1 MAEQQQERDERW
13 ADVVSAWRASGLS
26 QREFCLRRGIS
37 DRALNNWLY
46 KSPYR
51 ERVAQILA
59 ARSHGD
65 LPAETPRFMPVSV
78 VAVTEDTD
86 AKSLASP
93 IEVVLPGGLRIA
105 VTPGF
110 DAETLRRVVVTLE
123 TRLC

>member
-1 MAEQQQERDERW
+1 MAEQQERDERW

-59 ARSHGD
+59 ARPQRD
-65 LPAETPRFMPVSV
+65 LPVEMPRFMPVSI
-78 VAVTEDTD
+78 VATTEDTE
-86 AKSLASP
+86 AKSRATP
-93 IEVVLPGGLRIA
+93 IEVVMPSGLRIA

-110 DAETLRRVVVTLE
+110 DAETLRRVVATLE
-123 TRLC
+123 ARPC